1 MKDEY
6 LYKTKKPKLATII
19 RKTVFFIIE
28 SALCVLLGY
37 LIVRFAIEKTIMV
50 GNSMEKTL
58 NGDDVLIVNKLAYFR
73 DTPDRFDVIAFN
85 QSRNE
90 HSFYNIKRVIGLP
103 GDKIQIS
110 GGKVFINGEELK
122 EKISVEE
129 MRLPGLA
136 EDEITLLENEYFV
149 LGDNRN
155 LSEDSRY
162 SNIGLVSGND
172 IIGKVVLRISPE
184 LAIVDKLNLR
194 TESSGENK

>member
-19 RKTVFFIIE
+19 RKTVFFMIE

-73 DTPDRFDVIAFN
+73 DTADRFDVIAFN

-110 GGKVFINGEELK
+110 GGNVFINGEELK

-184 LAIVDKLNLR
+184 LAIIDKLNLR